1 VPDGITYLPYSD
13 TGYFSRLVTDYLKKE
28 PRLAEFFT
36 YYPDRDGIAMAIDE
50 RKKYPVD
57 RETLVNILTH
67 QYAGL
72 HKYDAVVTNIDL
84 LKDENT
90 FTVCTAHQPNL
101 LTGYLYFV
109 YKIIHAIKLAE
120 ELKTLQPENNFI
132 PVYYMGSEDNDLDE
146 LGVFRYA
153 DKKFVWDGGGQSGA
167 VGRMHTASL
176 RPLLDELFKLLGP
189 PGAYCDQLKELLEH
203 TYLQHDTI
211 AKATQYLVNE
221 LFGRYGLIVLD
232 PDEAAFKKAILPVLK
247 DDLLNQT
254 AYSLVSQQAAE
265 LNKHYKVQAT
275 PRPINLFYLDTELR
289 ERIEKEGAYW
299 SVLNT
304 DIKWD
309 ETALQEELEVHPE
322 RFSPNVILRGI
333 LQETILPDVAFIG
346 GGAEVAY
353 WLQLKPLF
361 EHYKVFY
368 PAVMLR
374 QSALWIDETG
384 RRLKEQLHLST
395 EDLFKPTDELIKHY
409 LGENAGN
416 KWQTLNETAE
426 IEKVLAQLKQKA
438 VSLDP
443 NLGRSSEAVLVK
455 IKHQLAVLEQKMLR
469 AEKRKND
476 VAVQRIKRLKGHI
489 FPGGNLQER
498 TENFISYYLQMG
510 PEYFDLLKD
519 TLKPLMAQFLVIE
532 Q

>member
-1 VPDGITYLPYSD
+1 
-13 TGYFSRLVTDYLKKE
+13 
-28 PRLAEFFT
+28 
-36 YYPDRDGIAMAIDE
+36 
-50 RKKYPVD
+50 
-57 RETLVNILTH
+57 
-67 QYAGL
+67 
-72 HKYDAVVTNIDL
+72 
-84 LKDENT
+84 
-90 FTVCTAHQPNL
+90 
-101 LTGYLYFV
+101 
-109 YKIIHAIKLAE
+109 
-120 ELKTLQPENNFI
+120 
-132 PVYYMGSEDNDLDE
+132 
-146 LGVFRYA
+146 
-153 DKKFVWDGGGQSGA
+153 
-167 VGRMHTASL
+167 
-176 RPLLDELFKLLGP
+176 
-189 PGAYCDQLKELLEH
+189 
-203 TYLQHDTI
+203 
-211 AKATQYLVNE
+211 
-221 LFGRYGLIVLD
+221 
-232 PDEAAFKKAILPVLK
+232 
-247 DDLLNQT
+247 
-254 AYSLVSQQAAE
+254 
-265 LNKHYKVQAT
+265 
-275 PRPINLFYLDTELR
+275 
-289 ERIEKEGAYW
+289 
-299 SVLNT
+299 
-304 DIKWD
+304 
-309 ETALQEELEVHPE
+309 
-322 RFSPNVILRGI
+322 
-333 LQETILPDVAFIG
+333 
-346 GGAEVAY
+346 
-353 WLQLKPLF
+353 
-361 EHYKVFY
+361 
-368 PAVMLR
+368 MLR